1 MQIGRFSL
9 FDTDDEV
16 IISWTKELAGS
27 IQDWELE
34 KIKNEDELKDAFS
47 KDLSFGTGG
56 IRALMGIGPN
66 RMNILTIGRVSQG
79 LANYLLK
86 TGHTGETVAI
96 ACDSRIHSSEFSE
109 IAASVLSANGIRVA
123 LFPNATPTPLLSFG
137 IRKMKCCAGVSITA
151 SHNPKE
157 YNGFK
162 VYGPTGDQA
171 TDALAQAIQTE
182 IEQVDFNEVKR
193 TDIDGGLDNGTIFW
207 IPESIST
214 AYLDEV
220 CGQAHGIPLGSVK
233 AIYSPLNGA
242 GFNLASKLLDRV
254 GANWEVVAEQKD
266 PDGNFLTCQKPNPEN
281 DEAMRL
287 GSKQLKESGADLF
300 IANDPDAD
308 RLGVVAMHDGDA
320 IKLSGDE
327 VGLLLLDFI
336 SHVKQCEGAIAYTTI
351 VSTPLA
357 DILARKRGFEL
368 RRTLTGFKYI
378 GEQMDALEEDGH
390 LGSFLFGFEE
400 SCGYLSGTH
409 VRDKD
414 GISSL
419 LLVLECAAYHKQ
431 YGRDLVDALTGIY
444 QELGFCMGRQISFEL
459 TGPAGRHAMASAMRA
474 IRAQPYN
481 VFEEA
486 IHVTDVYDYSHGAHM
501 PTSAISQADEDLPL
515 LPPSN
520 VIELRLE
527 DDGKIILRP
536 SGTEPK
542 LKAYLFAIA
551 QSGEEAKS
559 QLDEMEIALRSRLA
573 PHFEKKND
581 TSGKTAHVI
590 LLSGGSGSRLWPLSN
605 SARSKQF
612 LKVLRDSRGNHVSMV
627 QRVFEQISSVDADV
641 DITIATSSTQVDSLL
656 MQVGGSFSLVV
667 EPERRDTTAAILL
680 ACANLLFEQGASEDD
695 PVVIM
700 PIDTYAEQDYFNRIA
715 DISSAVSSGLYD
727 IVLLG
732 VEPTYPSEKYGY
744 ILPKDAKDADEV
756 APVDSFKEKPNEAT
770 AQKFIARG
778 GLWNCGVFGLKLG
791 YAIECLKRY
800 YIPRSYEDLLENYSK
815 LPKRSFDYEVVENSE
830 SIGCVRYRGVWKDLG
845 TWNTLTEEMADE
857 VAGRVKLD
865 STCSNVHAINE
876 TTLPLA
882 IAGLN
887 DAVVVATSDGILV
900 SSKERSAHIKELVAE
915 VSEPQPMYEE
925 KHWGYYGFLPTLQS
939 IEKGSPASRRV
950 EEIAV
955 HDGETAVLPVS
966 GVTRVIV
973 VVHGSGQIKLQDECA
988 ECVAG
993 SSVSVPAWSECEIT
1007 GTGLRLISV
1016 DVD

>member
-1 MQIGRFSL
+1 M
-9 FDTDDEV
+9 FDTDDGATV
-16 IISWTKELAGS
+16 SWIKELTGS
-27 IQDWELE
+27 VQDWELE
-34 KIKNEDELKDAFS
+34 KIESEDELKDAFS

-66 RMNILTIGRVSQG
+66 RINILTIGRVSQG

-86 TGHTGETVAI
+86 TGRSGETVAI
-96 ACDSRIHSSEFSE
+96 ACDSRMHSSEFSE
-109 IAASVLSANGIRVA
+109 VTASVLSANGFRVA

-171 TDALAQAIQTE
+171 TDVLAQAIQAE
-182 IEQVDFNEVKR
+182 IEQVDFNEVKK
-193 TDIDGGLDNGTIFW
+193 TDINSGLESGTIFW

-220 CGQAHGIPLGSVK
+220 CDQGHGTSLGSVK
-233 AIYSPLNGA
+233 VIYSPLNGA
-242 GFNLASKLLDRV
+242 GFDLASKLLNRV
-254 GANWEVVAEQKD
+254 GANWEVVVEQKD
-266 PDGNFLTCQKPNPEN
+266 PDGRFPTCEKPNPEN
-281 DEAMRL
+281 DEAMKL
-287 GSKQLKESGADLF
+287 GSKQLRESNADLF
-300 IANDPDAD
+300 LANDPDAD
-308 RLGVVAMHDGDA
+308 RLGVVVLHDGNSV
-320 IKLSGDE
+320 KLSGDE

-336 SHVKQCEGAIAYTTI
+336 SRVKQCNGAIAYTTI

-378 GEQMDALEEDGH
+378 GEQMDALEEDDR
-390 LGSFLFGFEE
+390 LDSFIFGFEE

-409 VRDKD
+409 ARDKD
-414 GISSL
+414 GISSM

-431 YGRDLVDALTGIY
+431 HGRDLVDALTGIY

-459 TGPAGRHAMASAMRA
+459 SGPAGRHAMASAMRA
-474 IRAQPYN
+474 IRSQPYN

-486 IHVTDVYDYSHGAHM
+486 MHVTDACDYSRGACM

-520 VIELRLE
+520 VVELRLE
-527 DDGKIILRP
+527 DGKVILRP

-551 QSGEEAKS
+551 QSDEDAKNR
-559 QLDEMEIALRSRLA
+559 LDEIESALRLRLA
-573 PHFEKKND
+573 PHFERKGNAM
-581 TSGKTAHVI
+581 GKTTHVV

-612 LKVLRDSRGNHVSMV
+612 LKVLRDNHGNHVSMV
-627 QRVFEQISSVDADV
+627 QRVFEQISSVDADA

-656 MQVGGSFSLVV
+656 MQVGGLFSLVV

-680 ACANLLFEQGASEDD
+680 ACANLLFEQGASEGD

-715 DISSAVSSGLYD
+715 GISSAVSSGLYD

-744 ILPKDAKDADEV
+744 ILPKDTMNTDGV

-770 AQKFIARG
+770 AQQFIASG

-857 VAGRVKLD
+857 VAGRVKMD

-939 IEKGSPASRRV
+939 IDNGSPTSRRV

-955 HDGETAVLPVS
+955 RDGETAALPVS

-973 VVHGSGQIKLQDECA
+973 VVHGSGQIKLQDGCA

-1016 DVD
+1016 DVE